1 VVKTPAGEETI
12 EVIGIPTAD
21 FKKLLI

>member
-1 VVKTPAGEETI
+1 VVKSPGGEETI
-12 EVIGIPTAD
+12 QVIGIPTAD